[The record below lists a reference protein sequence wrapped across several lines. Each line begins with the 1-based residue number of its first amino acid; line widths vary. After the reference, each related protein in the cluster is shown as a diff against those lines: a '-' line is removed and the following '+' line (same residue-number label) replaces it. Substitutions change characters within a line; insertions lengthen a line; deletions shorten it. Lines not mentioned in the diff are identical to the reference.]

1 MIVVIRADADSS
13 IGLGHVTR
21 CLSLAEALVSLG
33 CRLILVSTTAIPRF
47 LTSNYGAMVDFRVM
61 TGSGDDVLSFVA
73 SLGDDLP
80 DWVVVDHYR
89 LDARWHSA
97 VRQALGCRVLV
108 IDDLADRR
116 VSADIVVDHNP
127 STDHQVKYRDVLVR
141 GARVFGGPRFALI
154 SSPYS
159 TVVPREPAA
168 SVRSIGIF
176 VGGTDPLGIS
186 GELLRVCR
194 VDLGFEGEI
203 EVVTTKANDGLA
215 ALRTACDG
223 PLGARLSV
231 DLPDLVGFYQRHD
244 LYIGAGGGS
253 TWERCCCG
261 APSLVVGVAENQ
273 RIVLAALE
281 TAGAALCVYLDE
293 PMEFVPVRESLK
305 RLLSDHQLRRESS
318 IAARQLVDGNGSLRI
333 AVAMAVDSLG
343 VRTAGIG
350 DARLTY
356 EWRNDPSVRQMSRDP
371 TSIDFESHLQWF
383 RAALMSEA
391 RHVFISEIGRR
402 AVGVI
407 RYDRVA
413 ERAFEVSLYCDP
425 VLTGLGIGSAMLAA
439 GEREIQRI
447 FGDGTLITAFVVQ
460 GNSSS
465 ERMFKRSGFVK
476 RDGLWHK
483 TVLDAP
489 APPRPFE
496 IGGTT

>member
-1 MIVVIRADADSS
+1 
-13 IGLGHVTR
+13 
-21 CLSLAEALVSLG
+21 
-33 CRLILVSTTAIPRF
+33 
-47 LTSNYGAMVDFRVM
+47 
-61 TGSGDDVLSFVA
+61 
-73 SLGDDLP
+73 
-80 DWVVVDHYR
+80 
-89 LDARWHSA
+89 
-97 VRQALGCRVLV
+97 
-108 IDDLADRR
+108 
-116 VSADIVVDHNP
+116 
-127 STDHQVKYRDVLVR
+127 
-141 GARVFGGPRFALI
+141 
-154 SSPYS
+154 
-159 TVVPREPAA
+159 
-168 SVRSIGIF
+168 
-176 VGGTDPLGIS
+176 
-186 GELLRVCR
+186 
-194 VDLGFEGEI
+194 
-203 EVVTTKANDGLA
+203 
-215 ALRTACDG
+215 
-223 PLGARLSV
+223 
-231 DLPDLVGFYQRHD
+231 
-244 LYIGAGGGS
+244 
-253 TWERCCCG
+253 
-261 APSLVVGVAENQ
+261 
-273 RIVLAALE
+273 
-281 TAGAALCVYLDE
+281 
-293 PMEFVPVRESLK
+293 MEFVPVRESLK